1 MEEIPQLQTDE
12 LPRNRLPFAVSMD
25 QNQAQHKGNIRS
37 ILAVKVRKS
46 SRRARGSKTIKL
58 ITLGSVHTSSSDS
71 SSDQE
76 EISMESLSEL
86 SESLRLAQT
95 RATTLSTN
103 FARLMRLVVDDELD
117 VLDRQ
122 IAQVRNG
129 SHDTLKTKYKEA
141 LAECERKRRI
151 AQFRLVAAET
161 EIDIRYQA
169 MAEAEWQQFNVYF
182 HST

>member
-1 MEEIPQLQTDE
+1 
-12 LPRNRLPFAVSMD
+12 
-25 QNQAQHKGNIRS
+25 
-37 ILAVKVRKS
+37 
-46 SRRARGSKTIKL
+46 
-58 ITLGSVHTSSSDS
+58 
-71 SSDQE
+71 
-76 EISMESLSEL
+76 MESLSEL
-86 SESLRLAQT
+86 NESLRLAQT

-141 LAECERKRRI
+141 LAECERKRSI
-151 AQFRLVAAET
+151 ARFRLVAAET

-169 MAEAEWQQFNVYF
+169 MAEAEWQQFNVHL